1 MMRRH
6 RARGL
11 ASAALLALM
20 TLLAACGQ
28 TTTTTTNG
36 AAAGLQSLK
45 TPSATSGTPSP
56 TAIPLPYTFPK
67 QWLPAPDSA
76 DLPPQI
82 GGLAFSVSSPQT
94 GYVCG
99 TASTSSS
106 ANNSSATPPFVAATS
121 NGGQTWR
128 TVAGST
134 ARAKSVCNLFI
145 DQNNANDVFAVAG
158 DQSGH
163 QPLYRSQDGGVTWKP
178 INQPTATGMN
188 TSVLQVAVVGSR
200 LIALIAVN
208 GEGNL
213 SQPLFASGDGGMSWQ
228 PIDLVVNG
236 ASLQISGQLWF
247 DGSALVIEAA
257 PSCAQGCGYM
267 LPLSNR
273 HTATTLLGEPLS
285 SQPPT
290 PNDYYQS
297 TDGGRTWSPF
307 TTPVRNLSNLTFTR
321 SADGSTTY
329 ALGTA
334 LAVPNQPAA
343 TSVAFYST
351 DGGAHWRQLP
361 TLAGVENG
369 YLDPGSLGALGA
381 FVFPDGSVATTAF
394 HGSGLNNDSDA
405 GTFLLR
411 PGDATP
417 AWHPLILRVDG
428 NFWQTVPTATGV
440 RVWQVRMLSD
450 NSGGQLMYFD
460 LP

>member
-1 MMRRH
+1 MIRRH
-6 RARGL
+6 DAREL
-11 ASAALLALM
+11 VSVALLALM

-28 TTTTTTNG
+28 TTTSATNG
-36 AAAGLQSLK
+36 ADASPRALK

-56 TAIPLPYTFPK
+56 TAVSLPYTFPK
-67 QWLPAPDSA
+67 QWLPAPDNA
-76 DLPPQI
+76 DLPSQI
-82 GGLAFSVSSPQT
+82 GGLAFSMSSPQT

-99 TASTSSS
+99 TSSAATS
-106 ANNSSATPPFVAATS
+106 ANNSSATPPFVATTS

-128 TVAGST
+128 TVAGSAT
-134 ARAKSVCNLFI
+134 RAKSACSLFI
-145 DQNNANDVFAVAG
+145 DQNNANDIFAVAG
-158 DQSGH
+158 DQHG
-163 QPLYRSQDGGVTWKP
+163 QLPLYRSQDGGVSWKP
-178 INQPTATGMN
+178 INQPTVTGMN

-213 SQPLFASGDGGMSWQ
+213 SQPLYASDDSGVSWN
-228 PIDLVVNG
+228 PIDLTVHGV
-236 ASLQISGQLWF
+236 AVEISGQLWF
-247 DGSALVIEAA
+247 DGPALIIEAA
-257 PSCAQGCGYM
+257 PSCAQGCGYA
-267 LPLSNR
+267 LPLGNR
-273 HTATTLLGEPLS
+273 RTATTLLGEPFS
-285 SQPPT
+285 SQPPS
-290 PNDYYQS
+290 PNYYYQS
-297 TDGGRTWSPF
+297 TDGGRTWTPF
-307 TTPVRNLSNLTFTR
+307 TTPVGNLSNLTFTR

-369 YLDPGSLGALGA
+369 YLDPGSLGAIGA

-405 GTFLLR
+405 GAFLMR
-411 PGDATP
+411 PGDTTP
-417 AWHPLILRVDG
+417 TWRPLILRVDG
-428 NFWQTVPTATGV
+428 NFWQTVPMATGV
-440 RVWQVRMLSD
+440 RVWQVRTQPD